1 MKPTRIMSLL
11 LAAVLG
17 ISAFASCAV
26 DDGSI
31 PPDHG
36 STSAAITVE
45 SSEESLSAEQ
55 EALTYVSLRI
65 NPEIELIANED
76 GNVVSANAVNEDGE
90 VVLATVDL
98 EGKSIEEAGAIFTE
112 TAGDLGYFTPD
123 GENDTVYIDVES
135 TIEGKDAELEEKLN
149 KSIRD
154 YFNNKGISGKIAPE
168 TLDKYADK
176 AAEWGISAGHVKLV
190 MRVLDAHPELTDA
203 EVLELGVKDWMQLL
217 KGNKGEEKMAA
228 GLKAEYRTEIDT
240 LKEEYARLFELR
252 AEIEALEEQF
262 EGELTDEE
270 ISAIEAQIAE
280 KEAELKP
287 LADEYKAKVAE
298 LKDAYKESSKEARK
312 EYRAEAEKRKNEN
325 KGKQP
330 KAEKNTEAVTE

>member
-1 MKPTRIMSLL
+1 MKFTKIISLL
-11 LAAVLG
+11 LIAVLG
-17 ISAFASCAV
+17 ISALASCANV
-26 DDGSI
+26 DDGN
-31 PPDHG
+31 
-36 STSAAITVE
+36 TAA
-45 SSEESLSAEQ
+45 LDK

-65 NPEIELIANED
+65 NPEIELLADED

-90 VVLATVDL
+90 VVLTTVDL

-112 TAGDLGYFTPD
+112 TASDLGYFTPD
-123 GENDTVYIDVES
+123 GEKDTVYIDVES
-135 TIEGKDAELEEKLN
+135 TIDGKDTELEEKLN

-154 YFNNKGISGKIAPE
+154 YFNNKGINGKIAPE

-203 EVLELGVKDWMQLL
+203 EVLELGVKGWMQLL
-217 KGNKGEEKMAA
+217 KGNKGEEKMAV
-228 GLKAEYRTEIDT
+228 GLKADYRAQIDT
-240 LKEEYARLFELR
+240 LKGEYARLFELR
-252 AEIEALEEQF
+252 EEIEALEAQLK
-262 EGELTDEE
+262 GELTDEE
-270 ISAIEAQIAE
+270 KTAIEAQIAE

-287 LADEYKAKVAE
+287 LQDEYKAKAGE

-312 EYRAEAEKRKNEN
+312 EYREEAEKRKNEN

-330 KAEKNTEAVTE
+330 KAEKGTEDVTE